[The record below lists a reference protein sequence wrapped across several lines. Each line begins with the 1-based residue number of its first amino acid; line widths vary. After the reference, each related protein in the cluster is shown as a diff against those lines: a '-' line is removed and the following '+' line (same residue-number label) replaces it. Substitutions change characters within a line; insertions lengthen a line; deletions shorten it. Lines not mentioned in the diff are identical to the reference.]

1 MTNTTNRAIFD
12 RYYDINLVD
21 RHGSPEAGI
30 QVVQAE
36 EMIIVWD
43 NNNAFEG
50 HISEYP
56 AALANLRSLYA
67 DYLSEATDDAEAAVI
82 AENLDTLDRA
92 IADLAE

>member
-1 MTNTTNRAIFD
+1 MTNNTNRANFD

-21 RHGSPEAGI
+21 RHGAPEAGI
-30 QVVQAE
+30 RVIQEE

-67 DYLSEATDDAEAAVI
+67 DYLAEATDDAEAVVI
-82 AENLDTLDRA
+82 EENLDTLDRA
-92 IADLAE
+92 IAELAE